1 VVFWCII
8 VTLCCICLYV
18 LFVVL
23 LVSVSFFFFLSS
35 SFTLVEFVSL
45 VAKLEKEK
53 NYGIEMNET
62 KRSETQEIRKLSL
75 LRAKKK
81 EDLSTR

>member
-1 VVFWCII
+1 
-8 VTLCCICLYV
+8 